1 MLLHMYTG
9 KNELPLRKGIRF
21 EVEIKSNNVMTIA
34 YQGDSKMMS
43 TQRVSYL
50 DLYRSKLHKELDQMQ
65 YGRVQQDLP
74 VATVAP
80 PRRPISAWAAAVA
93 VMLITGIAIGQAL

>member
-1 MLLHMYTG
+1 MYTG
-9 KNELPLRKGIRF
+9 KNELPLRKRIRF
-21 EVEIKSNNVMTIA
+21 EVEIESNNLMTIA

-74 VATVAP
+74 VATVSQ
-80 PRRPISAWAAAVA
+80 PRRPASVWAAGIAA
-93 VMLITGIAIGQAL
+93 LLITGLAIGQAL